1 MYAINEKGYF
11 FIFFWNFL
19 EKDLCAKNM
28 ILDNRWC
35 LG

>member
-11 FIFFWNFL
+11 FIFFNFL